1 MTSETYIQINMIS
14 SQHGVTDLMVT
25 SGVPTPP
32 QAGLK
37 ELTWT
42 GEMKAITWQG
52 DGDSLFQSDLA
63 TTGAR

>member
-32 QAGLK
+32 QGGLK

-52 DGDSLFQSDLA
+52 TGNSLLQSVSN

>member
-1 MTSETYIQINMIS
+1 MKHIFRSNMIS
-14 SQHGVTDLMVT
+14 PQHEVTDIMAT

-32 QAGLK
+32 QGGLK

-52 DGDSLFQSDLA
+52 NGNSLLQSVSN

>member
-1 MTSETYIQINMIS
+1 MIS
-14 SQHGVTDLMVT
+14 SQHVTELMAT
-25 SGVPTPP
+25 AGVPTPP
-32 QAGLK
+32 QDGLK

-52 DGDSLFQSDLA
+52 NGNSLFQSDSD

>member
-1 MTSETYIQINMIS
+1 MIS
-14 SQHGVTDLMVT
+14 PQHEVTDIMAT

-32 QAGLK
+32 QGGLK

-52 DGDSLFQSDLA
+52 NGNSLLQSVSN